1 MRARRN
7 TSLFFDAMNRHVS
20 RFISIVITHAI
31 IYKFRLSDKYYFNKE
46 TIPNMLDGKYSCKP

>member
-7 TSLFFDAMNRHVS
+7 TSLFGDAMDRHVS

-46 TIPNMLDGKYSCKP
+46 TIPNMIDNKCLCKP

>member
-1 MRARRN
+1 M
-7 TSLFFDAMNRHVS
+7 DRHVL